1 MDADPSAA
9 RLTPFEAARMS
20 AIPAQHT
27 AELKTWAA
35 DVAAVAGA
43 RDRECFMRIYDH
55 FMPRLCRYLS
65 GLGAPQAVAEDL
77 AQEVLLKLW
86 NRADLYD
93 PSRSGLGTWLYRI
106 ARNLHIDRVRREH
119 IWVHAHEVVEQA
131 AEQDDG
137 RGSLAE
143 LHTEHAR
150 LKQRLDEL
158 SATQA
163 RLIRMSYFEAKTHSE
178 IADELNMPL
187 GTVKSHI
194 RRAFLQLQSLMGEK
208 R

>member
-1 MDADPSAA
+1 MTAA
-9 RLTPFEAARMS
+9 
-20 AIPAQHT
+20 PAQHPV
-27 AELKTWAA
+27 ELNAWAA
-35 DVAAVAGA
+35 DVAAIAST

-55 FMPRLCRYLS
+55 FMPRLCRYLN
-65 GLGAPQAVAEDL
+65 GLGAPHGVAEDL

-93 PSRSGLGTWLYRI
+93 PERSSLGTWLYRV

-131 AEQDDG
+131 AEEEDG
-137 RGSLAE
+137 GGSLAE
-143 LHTEHAR
+143 LHTEHVR

-163 RLIRMSYFEAKTHSE
+163 RLIRMSYFEAKTHAE
-178 IADELNMPL
+178 IANELNMPL

-194 RRAFLQLQSLMGEK
+194 RRAFLQLQALMGEQ

>member
-1 MDADPSAA
+1 MTAA
-9 RLTPFEAARMS
+9 
-20 AIPAQHT
+20 PAQHPV
-27 AELKTWAA
+27 ELKAWAA
-35 DVAAVAGA
+35 DVAAIAST

-55 FMPRLCRYLS
+55 FMPRLCRYLN
-65 GLGAPQAVAEDL
+65 GLGAPHGVAEDL

-93 PSRSGLGTWLYRI
+93 PERSSLGTWLYRV

-131 AEQDDG
+131 AEEEDG
-137 RGSLAE
+137 GGTLAE
-143 LHTEHAR
+143 LHTEHVR

-163 RLIRMSYFEAKTHSE
+163 RLIRMSYFEAKTHAE
-178 IADELNMPL
+178 IANELNMPL

-194 RRAFLQLQSLMGEK
+194 RRAFLQLQALMGEQ

>member
-1 MDADPSAA
+1 MTAA
-9 RLTPFEAARMS
+9 
-20 AIPAQHT
+20 PAQHPV
-27 AELKTWAA
+27 ELKAWAA
-35 DVAAVAGA
+35 DVAAIASR

-55 FMPRLCRYLS
+55 FMPRLCRYLN
-65 GLGAPQAVAEDL
+65 GLGAPHGVAEDL

-93 PSRSGLGTWLYRI
+93 PERSSLGTWLYRV

-131 AEQDDG
+131 AEEEDG
-137 RGSLAE
+137 GGSLAE
-143 LHTEHAR
+143 LHTEHVR

-163 RLIRMSYFEAKTHSE
+163 RLIRMSYFEAKTHAE
-178 IADELNMPL
+178 IANELNMPL

-194 RRAFLQLQSLMGEK
+194 RRAFLQLQALMGEQ

>member
-1 MDADPSAA
+1 MTAA
-9 RLTPFEAARMS
+9 
-20 AIPAQHT
+20 PAQHPV
-27 AELKTWAA
+27 ELKAWAA
-35 DVAAVAGA
+35 DVAAIAST

-55 FMPRLCRYLS
+55 FMPRLCRYLN
-65 GLGAPQAVAEDL
+65 GLGAPHGVAEDL

-93 PSRSGLGTWLYRI
+93 PERSSLGTWLYRV

-131 AEQDDG
+131 AEEEDG
-137 RGSLAE
+137 GGSLAE
-143 LHTEHAR
+143 LHTEHVR

-163 RLIRMSYFEAKTHSE
+163 RLIRMSYFEAKTHAE
-178 IADELNMPL
+178 IANELNMPL

-194 RRAFLQLQSLMGEK
+194 RRAFLQLQALMGEQ

>member
-1 MDADPSAA
+1 MDTDPSTA
-9 RLTPFEAARMS
+9 RMTPFEAARMI
-20 AIPAQHT
+20 AVPAQPGP
-27 AELKTWAA
+27 ELKTWAA
-35 DVAAVAGA
+35 DMAGVATS

-65 GLGAPQAVAEDL
+65 GLGAPDGVAEDL

-86 NRADLYD
+86 NRAELYD
-93 PSRSGLGTWLYRI
+93 PARSSLGTWLYRV

-119 IWVHAHEVVEQA
+119 IWVHAHEVVAQA
-131 AEQDDG
+131 AEEEDG
-137 RGSLAE
+137 GGSLAE
-143 LHTEHAR
+143 RHTEHVR

-163 RLIRMSYFEAKTHSE
+163 RLIRMSYFEAKTLAE
-178 IADELNMPL
+178 IANELHMPL

-194 RRAFLQLQSLMGEK
+194 RRAFLQLQSLMGE
-208 R
+208 RQ